1 MDRDSLDYVVLSTQ
15 RLRHLHTEDIPVTRT
30 RPTLYLGIK
39 KSDEREGSEGF
50 RYEDIRDLA
59 KLGEVLLEVVGGHVL
74 GASPHEDFAGD
85 LLDRS
90 LLTVGNLDV
99 TPPTV

>member
-1 MDRDSLDYVVLSTQ
+1 MIYNT
-15 RLRHLHTEDIPVTRT
+15 LH
-30 RPTLYLGIK
+30 YLWIK
-39 KSDEREGSEGF
+39 KSDESEGSERF
-50 RYEDIRDLA
+50 WNEDVCDLA
-59 KLGEVLLEVVGGHVL
+59 KLGEVFLEVVSRHVL
-74 GASPHEDFAGD
+74 GAPPHEDLAGD